1 MATIESNSI
10 QSAGISAWGIDA
22 YDYTMN
28 GTQVDFQ
35 DLLTSV
41 TKYRATTVEHEIQPL
56 STRIRNRNA
65 LLDKLGD
72 ALSTLTGMQAN
83 FNSDSSGSSTTTGT
97 FSADAVAALKACGV
111 TVGSG
116 SQSLSKSNVEKY
128 VQLVKSKIDGLNNQ
142 AQTDMTRLQSLVD
155 RRDQAYSA
163 ATELMQNVSDTR
175 GNLIQNIG

>member
-1 MATIESNSI
+1 MATIQSNSI
-10 QSAGISAWGIDA
+10 NSDRIASWGIDA

-41 TKYRATTVEHEIQPL
+41 TKYRATSVEHEIQPL
-56 STRIRNRNA
+56 SSRIRNRNS
-65 LLDKLGD
+65 LLDKLGE
-72 ALSTLTGMQAN
+72 ALSTLSGMQAN
-83 FNSDSSGSSTTTGT
+83 FGSDDSGNTTTSGN
-97 FSADAVAALKACGV
+97 FSAAAVAALKACGV
-111 TVGSG
+111 TVNTGNNSI
-116 SQSLSKSNVEKY
+116 SKSNVEKY

-163 ATELMQNVSDTR
+163 ATELMRNVSDTR
-175 GNLIQNIG
+175 GILIQNIG

>member
-1 MATIESNSI
+1 MPTIESNSI
-10 QSAGISAWGIDA
+10 HSDRISAWGIDA
-22 YDYTMN
+22 YDYKMN

-35 DLLTSV
+35 DLLTNV
-41 TKYRATTVEHEIQPL
+41 AKYRATAVEDEIKPL
-56 STRIRNRNA
+56 STRVRNRNA

-72 ALSTLTGMQAN
+72 ALSTLSGMQAN
-83 FNSDSSGSSTTTGT
+83 FDSDASGSSTTSGT
-97 FSADAVAALKACGV
+97 FSSDAVDALQSCGV
-111 TVGSG
+111 TIGSG
-116 SQSLSKSNVEKY
+116 NQTISKSNVEKY

-163 ATELMQNVSDTR
+163 ATELMRSVSDTR